1 MVPSSFLSISSLPFQ
16 LRQRMSFRRSSSI
29 AARKEKSSLESG
41 NASIIAKAPK
51 RYSTYGVSNS
61 THPHA
66 SPAWSESTLSSVSTI
81 DPSDIID
88 LQSEAPSSQ
97 RIKRSST
104 EDSLAAVLAA
114 AIQMSSVPLKQ
125 RSSLSTG
132 RASVIIPSRS
142 SQHDMSRRDSDSSI
156 SSDDCS
162 SPKTPSNKRPLSSYF
177 FYGSGKK
184 EPVAPASPSIENDTP
199 GRSSGIETVQEDSF
213 GLKDLV
219 DRGIHV
225 KEISSTMKTMVVPDE
240 VLNPMPSV
248 KLERPRF
255 AR

>member
-1 MVPSSFLSISSLPFQ
+1 
-16 LRQRMSFRRSSSI
+16 MSFRRSSSI
-29 AARKEKSSLESG
+29 AVRREKSSLESG
-41 NASIIAKAPK
+41 NASIISRAP
-51 RYSTYGVSNS
+51 RRSSTYGVSNP
-61 THPHA
+61 TH
-66 SPAWSESTLSSVSTI
+66 SPAWPESTLSTVSTI

-88 LQSEAPSSQ
+88 LQSETSSSQ
-97 RIKRSST
+97 RMRRSST

-132 RASVIIPSRS
+132 RASVIISSRTTK
-142 SQHDMSRRDSDSSI
+142 HDMSRRDSDSSL
-156 SSDDCS
+156 SSDDGS
-162 SPKTPSNKRPLSSYF
+162 SPKTPSSKRPLSSYF
-177 FYGSGKK
+177 FYGNGKK
-184 EPVAPASPSIENDTP
+184 EPQSPASPSIENDTP
-199 GRSSGIETVQEDSF
+199 AETESVEEDTF

-225 KEISSTMKTMVVPDE
+225 KEISTTMKTMVVPDE
-240 VLNPMPSV
+240 ILNPMPSI